1 MTRPLSPKAAH
12 RRHLLFGLV
21 LFTGLSFIPISA
33 FPQSQTARTLER
45 DKAIEEVLAGG
56 QSHSYRITLA
66 EGQSA
71 NLVVDQRGIDIV
83 VKTFGP
89 DDRQI
94 IERDSESRT
103 QGQESVA
110 LVAKV
115 TGGYKLEVR
124 AKMKGATAGRYQI
137 RIAELRAAT
146 DRDRALFEADELCN
160 QATELSIAGKLAEA
174 QKLAEHALA
183 IREKNLGPEHPDV
196 AQSLSLLANIYR
208 KLGDFAMAGQLHL
221 HALEIREKVFGPE
234 HPLVAVSLQSLAL
247 SYHLEGDYEKASPLY
262 QRAFAIRQKAL
273 SPDHPDI
280 AESLN
285 GLANLFGDQGD
296 NLKAE
301 PFYQRAL
308 VIWEKAFGPEDHSVS
323 RALNNLA
330 ITYQYLGDYLK
341 AEPLY
346 QRSLE
351 IKVKTLGP
359 NHPDVAQSL
368 NNFANFYNDKGDYV
382 KAESMHKHALE
393 IREKSLGPEHP
404 DVAQSLNNLANT
416 YNYLDD
422 LAKAEPL
429 YKRGIAIREKMLGP
443 EHMEL
448 ASTLNGLANLYR
460 NQGRYAEAEPIYQRA
475 IAIHEKT
482 QGPEHFETAN
492 SLDNLAILYLKTG
505 DLAKAEPLFRRTIAI
520 NEKWLGPKHPLV
532 GESFHSL
539 ALLYAARGDLAEA
552 LNCQTKAL
560 MIGEHNITLNLA
572 TGSERQKLAYLA
584 GFSSDTDFTLSLQS
598 QAAPDNPQA
607 LNLAFTTL
615 LRRKGR
621 GLDAMTDTIAAIRR
635 HASPQD
641 QEHFDRLTEARS
653 QLATLTLQ
661 GAQNDDGR
669 MRLQQLEDKVED
681 LESVLSSHSVEFRA
695 QTQPVTLSAVQA
707 ALPAGSAL
715 VEFAA
720 YQQQDLRT
728 GKDKSP
734 RYLVYLLSA
743 QGQPKWADLGE
754 TAPIDLAI
762 EQWRKALR
770 DPNRTDVMQ
779 LAREVDD
786 KIMRPVRSLLS
797 KTPNEVLQLLI
808 APDGLLN
815 LVPFAALVDE
825 QNCYL
830 VERYS
835 ISYLTSG
842 RDLLR
847 TPSSPAKR
855 NASLIVANP
864 AFGIPASPAQIK
876 SDQTAI
882 VFQPLPGTEGEAV
895 AIKTVLPKSKLLL
908 WRGATETAIKRV
920 RAPLILHIATHGFFL
935 SNQEIPSADL
945 QANTSEDPRDRSGLR
960 LSKWIAHI
968 KDPLLRSGLAL
979 AGANQR
985 KSGDDDGVLTALE
998 VAGLDLWGTELVVLS
1013 ACDTGVGEVKNGDGV
1028 HGLRRALVLA
1038 GSKTQIMSLWP
1049 VSDRITRDW
1058 MVAYYNGLKR
1068 GEGRG
1073 EALRRVQLEMIKN
1086 TKRQHPFY
1094 WAAFI
1099 QSGEWANLEGR
1110 R

>member
-1 MTRPLSPKAAH
+1 MTQPLSPRAAS
-12 RRHLLFGLV
+12 RWTIQFCLV
-21 LFTGLSFIPISA
+21 LFLASITAPAQEG
-33 FPQSQTARTLER
+33 QTAQKLEP
-45 DKAIEEVLAGG
+45 DKPIEEALAGG
-56 QSHSYRITLA
+56 QSHSYRFTLA
-66 EGQSA
+66 DGQYA
-71 NLVVDQRGIDIV
+71 NLVVDQRGIDIA

-89 DDRQI
+89 DGRQI
-94 IERDSESRT
+94 IERDSESRA

-110 LVAKV
+110 LVAKE
-115 TGGYKLEVR
+115 TGGYRVEVR
-124 AKMKGATAGRYQI
+124 AKMKGAAAGRYQI
-137 RIAELRAAT
+137 RFAELRAAT
-146 DRDRALFEADELCN
+146 DRDRTLFEADEFYY
-160 QATELSIAGKLAEA
+160 QATELSRAGKLAEA
-174 QKLAEHALA
+174 QKLDEQALTL
-183 IREKNLGPEHPDV
+183 REKNLGPEHPDV
-196 AQSLSLLANIYR
+196 AQSISLLANLYR
-208 KLGDFAMAGQLHL
+208 NLGDFAKAGQLH
-221 HALEIREKVFGPE
+221 HRALEIREKVFGPE
-234 HPLVAVSLQSLAL
+234 HPLVAAALQNIAL
-247 SYHLEGDYEKASPLY
+247 VYHLEGNYEKAEPLY
-262 QRAFAIRQKAL
+262 QRAFVIRQKAL
-273 SPDHPDI
+273 SPDHPEI

-285 GLANLFGDQGD
+285 GLANLHGDQGD
-296 NLKAE
+296 NLKAV

-308 VIWEKAFGPEDHSVS
+308 VIWEKAFGPDDHSVS

-330 ITYQYLGDYLK
+330 ITYQYLGEYLK
-341 AEPLY
+341 AEPFY

-359 NHPDVAQSL
+359 DHLDVAQSL

-382 KAESMHKHALE
+382 KAESMHKRALE

-404 DVAQSLNNLANT
+404 DIAQSLNNLANT

-429 YKRGIAIREKMLGP
+429 YKRGIAIQEKMLGP
-443 EHMEL
+443 EHVEL
-448 ASTLNGLANLYR
+448 ATTLNGLANLYR
-460 NQGRYAEAEPIYQRA
+460 NHGRYAEAELIYQRA

-482 QGPEHFETAN
+482 QGPEHPETAN
-492 SLDNLAILYLKTG
+492 SLENLAILYLKTG
-505 DLAKAEPLFRRTIAI
+505 DLAKAEALFRRTLAI
-520 NEKWLGPKHPLV
+520 YEIWRGPRHPFV
-532 GESFHSL
+532 GSVFNSL
-539 ALLYAARGDLAEA
+539 ALLYAAKGDLAEA

-572 TGSERQKLAYLA
+572 IGSEREKLAYLA
-584 GFSSDTDFTLSLQS
+584 GYSSETDFTLSLQS
-598 QAAPDNPQA
+598 QAAADNPQA

-615 LRRKGR
+615 LCRKGR

-635 HASPQD
+635 HAAPQD
-641 QEHFDRLTEARS
+641 QQLLDRLTEARS

-661 GAQNDDGR
+661 GVQNDDGR
-669 MRLQQLEDKVED
+669 VRLKGLEDKVEE
-681 LESVLSSHSVEFRA
+681 LEYVLSSHSVEFRA
-695 QTQPVTLSAVQA
+695 QTQPVTLSAVQT

-715 VEFAA
+715 VEFVA
-720 YQQQDLRT
+720 YLEKDLRT
-728 GKDKSP
+728 GKSKSL

-754 TAPIDLAI
+754 AAPIDLAI
-762 EQWRKALR
+762 DQWREALR
-770 DPNRTDVMQ
+770 DPNRTDVMR

-797 KTPNEVLQLLI
+797 ETPGEVYHLLI
-808 APDGLLN
+808 APDSLLN

-842 RDLLR
+842 RELLR
-847 TPSSPAKR
+847 TPSSQAKR

-864 AFGIPASPAQIK
+864 AFGMPASPARDK

-882 VFQPLPGTEGEAV
+882 VFQPLPDTEGEAV
-895 AIKTVLPKSKLLL
+895 AIKTVLPESKLLL
-908 WRGATETAIKRV
+908 WRQATETAIKRV
-920 RAPLILHIATHGFFL
+920 RAPHILHIATHGFFL
-935 SNQEIPSADL
+935 SNQEAPQADL
-945 QANTSEDPRDRSGLR
+945 QANAGEDPRGISGLR
-960 LSKWIAHI
+960 LSKWMAQI
-968 KDPLLRSGLAL
+968 KNPLLRSGLAL

-1058 MVAYYNGLKR
+1058 MVAYYNGLKQ

-1073 EALRRVQLEMIKN
+1073 EALRRVQLKMLKN